1 MAKVGIPI
9 HNYHVMKTK
18 LFTLIALI
26 VLTTS
31 AFAQTTTQL
40 LDAQLNVTKN
50 KAAAKFTRS
59 ITKVSESLFEV
70 KINFQTGELMMVGT
84 YMDESLSIAQGEF
97 VYFFANGIKESQGLY
112 ESGVRVGAWQRWNFD
127 GAQKPDRYY
136 QEPAALLSAK

>member
-1 MAKVGIPI
+1 
-9 HNYHVMKTK
+9 MKTK
-18 LFTLIALI
+18 LFTLIALL

-50 KAAAKFTRS
+50 KAAAKYTRT
-59 ITKVSESLFEV
+59 ITKVGESLFQAQ
-70 KINFQTGELMMVGT
+70 INFQTGEIMMTGT
-84 YMDESLSIAQGEF
+84 YLDEALTIPQGEF

-112 ESGVRVGAWQRWNFD
+112 EAGQRVGSWQRWNFD

-136 QEPAALLSAK
+136 QEATALLSAK

>member
-1 MAKVGIPI
+1 
-9 HNYHVMKTK
+9 MKTK
-18 LFTLIALI
+18 LFTLIALL

-50 KAAAKFTRS
+50 KAAAKYTRTIS
-59 ITKVSESLFEV
+59 KVGESLFQAQ
-70 KINFQTGELMMVGT
+70 INFQTGEVMMTGT
-84 YMDESLSIAQGEF
+84 YLDEALTIPQGEF

-112 ESGVRVGAWQRWNFD
+112 EAGQRVGAWQRWNFD

-136 QEPAALLSAK
+136 QEATALLSAK